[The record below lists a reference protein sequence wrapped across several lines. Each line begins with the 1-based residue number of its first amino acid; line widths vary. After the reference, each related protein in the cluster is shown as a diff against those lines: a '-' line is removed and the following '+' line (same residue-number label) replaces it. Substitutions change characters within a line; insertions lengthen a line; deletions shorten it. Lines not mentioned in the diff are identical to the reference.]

1 MANYTVRVPNGKEYG
16 PVDLATVKKW
26 HAEGRIGKDALVWE
40 EGAPEW
46 VPLPRML
53 ESESVTRPVRRPSPA
68 AEPRPAARP
77 QARTTSSSTSGA
89 ILLVGSL
96 IVVAAGVAVLLAYGL
111 PILQRRRALAEIQEH
126 TSPERRFV
134 DNDLGLAVELPE
146 GWWMLL
152 PESSLVLAP
161 EARLKL
167 ADPGLGAFAV
177 LTVDA
182 LPHGMG
188 GSLDKFADHVREARR
203 ARYPDE
209 KELGRSDIT
218 VGKHAARL
226 VQTTWTAD
234 GQEER
239 GSTVVWRD
247 GWNYFALRAWCP
259 GRQAA
264 RMAPELEALLR
275 GVLIKGVL
283 SARVRQVVDQLVLE
297 APELSRP
304 AAEALVQDRLSTGQ
318 KADDLAQTHVQMVSR
333 GLRALSTEETHA
345 LAEIYAQVYAPIPEG
360 DRVRLARYLERV
372 KEGEFVRPEEG
383 QAMRQLLR
391 DGVMGL
397 PGDVRVRLQALNEKA
412 IAAGLSGS

>member
-1 MANYTVRVPNGKEYG
+1 MTNYTVRVPNGKEYG

-46 VPLPRML
+46 VPLPRVL
-53 ESESVTRPVRRPSPA
+53 ESGSLTQPVRRPSPT
-68 AEPRPAARP
+68 AEPTAAARP
-77 QARTTSSSTSGA
+77 RATSSWMSGA

-111 PILQRRRALAEIQEH
+111 PILQRRRALAEIQQY
-126 TSPERRFV
+126 TSPERRFS
-134 DNDLGLAVELPE
+134 DNDLGLALELPE
-146 GWWMLL
+146 GWWLLL
-152 PESSLVLAP
+152 PESSLVVAP

-167 ADPGLGAFAV
+167 AEPALGAFAV
-177 LTVDA
+177 LTVEPF
-182 LPHGMG
+182 PHGMG
-188 GSLDKFADHVREARR
+188 GSLDKFVDHLSETRR
-203 ARYPDE
+203 PRYPDE
-209 KELGRSDIT
+209 KEVGRSDIT

-226 VQTTWTAD
+226 VQTSWAAE
-234 GQEER
+234 GKEMR

-259 GRQAA
+259 GREAA
-264 RMAPELEALLR
+264 RMTPELEALLR
-275 GVLIKGVL
+275 GMLIKGVL
-283 SARVRQVVDQLVLE
+283 STRVRQVVDQLVLE

-304 AAEALVQDRLSTGQ
+304 AAEALVQDRLSSGQ
-318 KADDLAQTHVQMVSR
+318 RVDDLAQTHVQAVSR
-333 GLRALSTEETHA
+333 GLRALSTEETRA

-360 DRVRLARYLERV
+360 ERVRLARYLERV
-372 KEGEFVRPEEG
+372 KAGGFVAPEEG